1 MVMTRGQKGLIR
13 DIVVGGGDDERL
25 SEGFDHGI

>member
-1 MVMTRGQKGLIR
+1 MRVCQKGLIR
-13 DIVVGGGDDERL
+13 DIVGGGEYERL